1 VMRRVSLLNGDAVM
15 RNYHLNLSQHRS
27 EDKSNRSPLALRE
40 TSSPRVMAPTQTM
53 TGWKRWPPTKR
64 RRFSG
69 ADYVPGIASGLPAGL
84 AHRKILLPRKPEES
98 RFAPQQYYYA
108 ASKSGVVP
116 RGAISTA

>member
-1 VMRRVSLLNGDAVM
+1 M
-15 RNYHLNLSQHRS
+15 RNYHLNPSQHRS

-40 TSSPRVMAPTQTM
+40 TSSLRVMAPTETM
-53 TGWKRWPPTKR
+53 TGWKRWPPSKR

-69 ADYVPGIASGLPAGL
+69 ADYVPRIASGLPAGL

-116 RGAISTA
+116 RGVISTA